1 MLTRQFSLT
10 ALFLFII
17 YVLQESVMSQV
28 RLPWGGFS
36 LLLVFTLTW
45 AALSTPINGALT
57 GFIAGIFMDLS
68 QSTDGPMGHW
78 TLLMIVICYGIAFL
92 GYGDDNTR
100 GNPITIVF
108 LVSATSV
115 AALLLFVISGKLLGL
130 QFGSFGRVFSTLVGN
145 GFWTLVVA
153 PFLLPVVLPIHRL
166 LFNTQARL

>member
-10 ALFLFII
+10 VIVLSVIFII
-17 YVLQESVMSQV
+17 QESVMSQV

-36 LLLVFTLTW
+36 LLLIFTLTW

-78 TLLMIVICYGIAFL
+78 TLLLIIICYAIAFL
-92 GYGDDNTR
+92 GYGDDNSR

-108 LVSATSV
+108 LVSIASAAT
-115 AALLLFVISGKLLGL
+115 LLLFVISGKLLGL
-130 QFGSFGRVFSTLVGN
+130 QFGSFGRVLSTLLGN
-145 GFWTLVVA
+145 GFWSLVVS
-153 PFLLPVVLPIHRL
+153 PFLLPIVLPIHRA
-166 LFNTQARL
+166 LFNTQAKL